1 MFLIFSVL
9 DPCTSNRIKLV
20 IQFRFAVLANK
31 SWAWR
36 GNKTISYFDILLGGR
51 GSQFIK

>member
-1 MFLIFSVL
+1 MFLIFGVL
-9 DPCTSNRIKLV
+9 DPYTSNCIKLV

-36 GNKTISYFDILLGGR
+36 GNKTTSYFDFLLGGR
-51 GSQFIK
+51 KVG